1 MLVVPVQSMPNQ
13 QIQAGLNNQAVT
25 LNVYQTDFGLFMDV
39 YLAGVIVITGV
50 ICWNLNL
57 IVRDVYLGFVGDFV
71 WFDTSGNGADPIFTG
86 IGSRFILLYLTPQDL
101 AALVDQV

>member
-25 LNVYQTDFGLFMDV
+25 LNVYQNDFGLFMDV
-39 YLAGVIVITGV
+39 YLSGVVVITGV

-57 IVRDVYLGFVGDFV
+57 IVRDAYLGFVGDFV
-71 WFDTSGNGADPIFTG
+71 WFDTSGNGADPVFTG

-101 AALVDQV
+101 AALVDEI